1 MLAVKKLDVYYG
13 GIHAVRGI
21 DFEVPRGKIV
31 TLVGANGAG
40 KSSTLRAISG
50 LVRVKKCSILMD
62 GVELAGKHANRI
74 VEAGIVMCPEGRR
87 VFADFSVEENLL
99 MGAYSRSDSAAEIG
113 RDQKMIYSL
122 FPILKERRKQRA
134 SSLSG
139 GEQQML
145 ALGRALMA
153 RPKLL
158 MLDEP
163 SLGLAPLVCESI
175 FATIREVNKD
185 GVTVLL
191 VEQNAK
197 RALELS
203 HFAYVMETGRI
214 MFSGEGAALLED
226 PRVGAAYL
234 SE

>member
-1 MLAVKKLDVYYG
+1 MLTVRDLDIYYG
-13 GIHAVRGI
+13 GIHAVRDI
-21 DFEVPRGKIV
+21 AFEVPRGKIV

-50 LVRVKKCSILMD
+50 LVRPKRGSIVMD
-62 GVELAGKHANRI
+62 GEEISGKLANRI
-74 VEAGIVMCPEGRR
+74 VEAGVIMSPEGRR

-99 MGAYSRSDSAAEIG
+99 MGAYSRKDSDQAIAADLEA
-113 RDQKMIYSL
+113 MYAL
-122 FPILKERRKQRA
+122 FPRLRERRKQRA
-134 SSLSG
+134 VSLSG

-145 ALGRALMA
+145 ALGRAMMA
-153 RPKLL
+153 RPKVL

-175 FATIREVNKD
+175 FSTIKTINEE
-185 GVTVLL
+185 GVTILL

-203 HFAYVMETGRI
+203 HYAYVMETGRI
-214 MFSGEGAALLED
+214 TLSGEGRQLLDD
-226 PRVGAAYL
+226 PRVQAAYL
-234 SE
+234 SD